1 MKFALK
7 VKTIKCCAPLNL
19 YSICTAKMAFPF
31 PFSFARPYIVY
42 NHKNACCVTLTFA
55 LHHPPPRPASTTSLY
70 VFNCRHFCFY
80 FCLWF
85 VRFPLVIFCWHWDS
99 MEKRKHVKI
108 WFWKSR
114 NWFMHFLGNKTKNIW
129 ISLTQDIKCF
139 FLVSTPK
146 GNTNEETVINM
157 RQTRMIIFS
166 KVEEG
171 SFVIRINQH

>member
-55 LHHPPPRPASTTSLY
+55 LQLPPPRPASTTILY

-85 VRFPLVIFCWHWDS
+85 VRFPTSYFVDTEIRWRSENTSKYDFGKVEIDLCIS
-99 MEKRKHVKI
+99 LGIKQKKI
-108 WFWKSR
+108 IR
-114 NWFMHFLGNKTKNIW
+114 

-146 GNTNEETVINM
+146 ENTNEETVINM

-171 SFVIRINQH
+171 SFVIRIN